1 MKGIACYLPAWEFM
15 LSLFHNSIS
24 CGHPRKSLFW
34 ISQIKVTW
42 TNSRISEFPLEKALS
57 TAMSCLWLKCFCCL
71 LQFVRNKQGR
81 GFQCKQIKHKVCQCS
96 IYFEW
101 NTCGFAWFCCAI
113 QGRKCLWHIFVMCIC
128 KAIQLYF
135 PASNFHSAHK
145 LWMGRYK
152 QGVLC
157 FSRCCLEDVL
167 LANALSQVQ
176 YWGSERVLF
185 KCTGIAGQPQ
195 PCLKIKHVRDRSTPH
210 FPG

>member
-81 GFQCKQIKHKVCQCS
+81 GFQFKQIKHKVCQCS

-113 QGRKCLWHIFVMCIC
+113 QGRKCLWRIFVMRIC

-135 PASNFHSAHK
+135 PASQLPFCSQALNGEVQARCAVFFTLLLRECASCK
-145 LWMGRYK
+145 CPFTGT
-152 QGVLC
+152 VL
-157 FSRCCLEDVL
+157 
-167 LANALSQVQ
+167 
-176 YWGSERVLF
+176 G
-185 KCTGIAGQPQ
+185 
-195 PCLKIKHVRDRSTPH
+195 
-210 FPG
+210 